1 MREKGRGKRGFTL
14 VELLVVIGIM
24 GLLGT
29 VSVGGYRAMQRGM
42 AERGVMESVDSFVRA
57 AYQRAQIDRQP
68 TAVYFW
74 NETLRG
80 AENDDFTEVVV
91 GRAVAIRRYGR
102 LSRVDGSLL
111 YDEFADLDLSYS
123 NDDNADA
130 GDSGVGGQGANGEGA
145 GDDEDNTM
153 YLYPIDDL
161 QEIQD
166 TSRLKRSIVYQKVYG
181 NEVRPP
187 YLSGDANG
195 VLQNEGNDAGRIKAY
210 AFKRAARDDGSVN
223 WRQGSAYGLEFA
235 QLELPHGYIFGSSY
249 SKNSSSPVS
258 VQGTLVFSIGR
269 NTGNGVSG
277 GILGRKSV
285 TVSVLRPGSTGE
297 IAAQSVGQSQDPT
310 EEMR

>member
-1 MREKGRGKRGFTL
+1 MRAGKREQGKGNRGFTL

-42 AERGVMESVDSFVRA
+42 AERGVMESVNSFVRA

-68 TAVYFW
+68 TAIYFW

-80 AENDDFTEVVV
+80 ANSDDFTEIVV

-102 LSRVDGSLL
+102 LSDVDGSLL
-111 YDEFADLDLSYS
+111 YDEFADLDLSYT

-130 GDSGVGGQGANGEGA
+130 GDGGVGANGEGS
-145 GDDEDNTM
+145 GDDENNTM

-161 QEIQD
+161 QEITD

-181 NEVRPP
+181 KKITPP

-195 VLQNEGNDAGRIKAY
+195 ILQNEGADGGTFTRY
-210 AFKRAARDDGSVN
+210 AFKLASKDDNSVN

-235 QLELPHGYIFGSSY
+235 QMELPHGYIFGSGY
-249 SKNSSSPVS
+249 SKNAESPVE
-258 VQGTLVFSIGR
+258 VQGTLVFNIGR
-269 NTGNGVSG
+269 NTGNGVSD
-277 GILGRKSV
+277 GIVGRKSIS
-285 TVSVLRPGSTGE
+285 VSVMRPGSTGE
-297 IAAQSVGQSQDPT
+297 ISAQSVGNSQDPT
-310 EEMR
+310 EDL